1 MQRKKSLI
9 PKHSIGGWID
19 NTSQKISNY
28 VNDLKL
34 SPLGQVALA
43 ALPSLIGG
51 SVLGTASMWPGAV
64 AGAASSPRGQMI
76 SQALR
81 GAARGGRFG
90 FGVGAV
96 IPPILFALG
105 TLAYNMLKNDGE
117 DNNDKIN
124 ISDYPKEDI
133 IYIK

>member
-19 NTSQKISNY
+19 DTTERFSNSI
-28 VNDLKL
+28 DSMKL
-34 SPLGQVALA
+34 SPIGKVVLA

-64 AGAASSPRGQMI
+64 AGAATSPRGQMI

-81 GAARGGRFG
+81 GAARGGKFG

-105 TLAYNMLKNDGE
+105 ALAYNA
-117 DNNDKIN
+117 
-124 ISDYPKEDI
+124 
-133 IYIK
+133 IK